1 MDATTEL
8 LETIRDWDAA
18 MLGNDAD
25 AIGTFMAEDWTIIG
39 ADGRVTDKAAFLAPV
54 RDGVLSH
61 DVMETIAPEIRIY
74 GDLAVVIAEGRS
86 GGRYDGQAFLE
97 RERMSCVFIRR
108 DGRWLC
114 AHTHLSRIES

>member
-18 MLGNDAD
+18 MLGNRAED
-25 AIGTFMAEDWTIIG
+25 IGSFMADDWTIIG
-39 ADGRVTDKAAFLAPV
+39 PDGRVTGKVAFLTPV
-54 RDGVLSH
+54 RSGQLSH

-74 GDLAVVIAEGRS
+74 GDFALVIAEGRS

-97 RERMSCVFIRR
+97 RERMSCVFVRR

-114 AHTHLSRIES
+114 AHTHLSRIET